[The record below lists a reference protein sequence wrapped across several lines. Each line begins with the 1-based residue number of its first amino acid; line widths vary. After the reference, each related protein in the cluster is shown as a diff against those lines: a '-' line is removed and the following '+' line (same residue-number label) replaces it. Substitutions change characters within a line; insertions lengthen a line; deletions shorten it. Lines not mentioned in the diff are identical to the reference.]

1 MRHATGGPPRRAFGV
16 AAALAL
22 AFVSAR
28 APAASVGPASAWDL
42 GEPARRVFVESRDLP
57 HSTIHALLVAKDG
70 RLWAGTQDGAAFYD
84 GTSWTTVDLPT
95 RSLSNFVRAIAQ
107 TSDGALWFGTQSA
120 GLARLLDGEWRLYR
134 EADGLPD
141 DRVNVLLERRG
152 PGGAELW
159 IGTHDGGLAR
169 YAGGRFQHFG
179 TESGLPSARIWDL
192 IELEG
197 SVRRELWVA
206 TGDGVA
212 HFLEDEGR
220 FEVPEGTPAI
230 SASSLAER
238 VDDSGLTE
246 LWVGT
251 YGDGVRRLVRGRWER
266 VEIGG
271 GPQRRFVTDL
281 APAIE
286 AGALW
291 IASDGGGV
299 VRWSEAGLESL
310 ELGEALTSGAVYKVL
325 ETPAEEGARAVWL
338 GTRNQ
343 GLIRVSRG
351 YWRSFSPVEEAPRIA
366 VTALEIETAEDGT
379 EALWLGTDGGGALRF
394 AGGTWTRFD
403 TASGALG
410 NDSVLAFAVTR
421 GERGQREIWVGTRN
435 GGLSRWDGSR
445 WRRYDSSHRTIGN
458 DLVQALLATRSEASG
473 EVLWVGTRDGLDRF
487 ENGSWQHDV
496 GGDGGPRGS
505 VVALAETAHETGEKE
520 IWVGTTSGLYR
531 GRPGSWRHYGEAEGL
546 RNPTV
551 HALHVRRDL
560 SGHPALWLGTD
571 GGGAYRLLLDDPGA
585 RLEPADDLIDQR
597 LANQVVYAF
606 TEDAQGRLYFSTNRG
621 IVRLSE
627 AGSRFTAELFE
638 AFHGLPSDQG
648 NRGAARTDG
657 AGRVWFGTVRGAA
670 ALDPALEVSDQT
682 KKRLL
687 LEGNDLYSGSGT
699 FGSGDRLPPGRGRV
713 RFDYRL
719 LSFFGEERTR
729 YRTRLEGFE
738 AAFGDWTPAISREF
752 TSLAPGGYRFEV
764 IGRDAAGNQTGPVA
778 LAFEVAPAFWQT
790 ATARWGGALLLG
802 ALIAIVWRGRTA
814 ALYRREQ
821 DLQELVAA
829 RTRQLEGANALL
841 IDLSYLDPLTSIPN
855 RRRFDEVLAAEWRR
869 AGRSRT
875 RISLLMLD
883 VDCFKAF
890 NDTYGHQAGDDC
902 LRRVAAALSDHLPRA
917 GDAVARYGGEEFA
930 VLLPGTDAA
939 GAYLLAER
947 LRQQVERLG
956 IPHRASGVA
965 PHVTVSCGVAT
976 RRPQGDEHPGT
987 LVAAAD
993 AALYAA
999 KGRGRNRSTLE
1010 E

>member
-1 MRHATGGPPRRAFGV
+1 MRRATGGPLGRAIGV
-16 AAALAL
+16 AAALVLAL
-22 AFVSAR
+22 ASGRSA
-28 APAASVGPASAWDL
+28 AGATAETDAWDL

-57 HSTIHALLVAKDG
+57 HSTIHALLVAEDG
-70 RLWAGTQDGAAFYD
+70 RLWVGTQDGAAFYD

-120 GLARLLDGEWRLYR
+120 GVARLLDGEWRLFR
-134 EADGLPD
+134 AGDGLPD
-141 DRVNVLLERRG
+141 DRINALLERRG
-152 PGGAELW
+152 PGGGELW
-159 IGTHDGGLAR
+159 IGTHNGGLAR
-169 YAGGRFQHFG
+169 YSGGRFQQFG
-179 TESGLPSARIWDL
+179 TESGLPSERIWDL
-192 IELEG
+192 LELQG
-197 SVRRELWVA
+197 AVRRELWVA
-206 TGDGVA
+206 TGEGVA
-212 HFLEDEGR
+212 RFLEDEGR

-230 SASSLAER
+230 SASSLVER
-238 VDDSGLTE
+238 VDSSGLTE

-266 VEIGG
+266 VEIGAD
-271 GPQRRFVTDL
+271 PQRRFVTDL
-281 APAIE
+281 APSVE
-286 AGALW
+286 EGAVW
-291 IASDGGGV
+291 IATDGGGV
-299 VRWSEAGLESL
+299 VRWSETGLESPQ
-310 ELGEALTSGAVYKVL
+310 LGEALTSGAVYKVL

-366 VTALEIETAEDGT
+366 ATALAIEETEDG

-394 AGGTWTRFD
+394 AHGAWQRYD
-403 TASGALG
+403 VASGALG

-421 GERGQREIWVGTRN
+421 DARGHAQVWIGTRN
-435 GGLSRWDGSR
+435 GGLSRWDRSR
-445 WRRYDSSHRTIGN
+445 WRRYDASHGELGN
-458 DLVQALLATRSEASG
+458 DLVQALLATPSEGSHWT
-473 EVLWVGTRDGLDRF
+473 LWVGTRDGLDRF
-487 ENGSWQHDV
+487 ENETWRHDV
-496 GGDGGPRGS
+496 GGEGGPRGS
-505 VVALAETAHETGEKE
+505 VVALAQTTNGAGEHEL
-520 IWVGTTSGLYR
+520 WVGTTSGLYR
-531 GRPGSWRHYGEAEGL
+531 GRPGAWRHYGEAEGL

-551 HALHVRRDL
+551 HAIHARRDA
-560 SGHPALWLGTD
+560 SGDRALWLGTD

-585 RLEPADDLIDQR
+585 RLEPTDDLVDQR
-597 LANQVVYAF
+597 LPNQVVYAF
-606 TEDAQGRLYFSTNRG
+606 TEDALGRLYFSTNRG
-621 IVRLSE
+621 IVRLTQ
-627 AGSRFTAELFE
+627 AGSRFTAQLFE

-648 NRGAARTDG
+648 NRGAALTDG

-682 KKRLL
+682 KKQLL
-687 LEGNDLYSGSGT
+687 LEGRDLYSGAGA

-738 AAFGDWTPAISREF
+738 AAFGDWSPAISREF
-752 TSLAPGGYRFEV
+752 TSLAPGAYRFEV

-802 ALIAIVWRGRTA
+802 ALIAIVWRGRMA
-814 ALYRREQ
+814 ALHRREQ

-855 RRRFDEVLAAEWRR
+855 RRRFDEVLAEEWRR
-869 AGRSRT
+869 AGRTRT
-875 RISLLMLD
+875 RISLVMID

-902 LRRVAAALSDHLPRA
+902 LRRVAATLSDHLPRA

-947 LRQQVERLG
+947 LRQQVVRLG

-965 PHVTVSCGVAT
+965 SNVTVSCGVAT
-976 RRPQGDEHPGT
+976 RRPQGDEDPGT